1 MISQAK
7 KFADVENVG
16 MIDSVFRGSLSFAII
31 LSVLLIPAISSSVMV
46 VLTLIAIY
54 TGLTAF
60 ISWDPFYA
68 LKKSSRYQLSEN
80 VKVSATSGADSTL
93 EEQATGDHQHKK
105 AA

>member
-1 MISQAK
+1 MSSQAK

-16 MIDSVFRGSLSFAII
+16 MIDSVFRGSLSIAII

-46 VLTLIAIY
+46 ALTLIAIY
-54 TGLTAF
+54 TGLTGF

-68 LKKSSRYQLSEN
+68 LVKGSQYQLPEKVEVSEH
-80 VKVSATSGADSTL
+80 VSADSKL
-93 EEQATGDHQHKK
+93 KEQAAGDYHGKK

>member
-1 MISQAK
+1 MSSQAK
-7 KFADVENVG
+7 KFADVENIG
-16 MIDSVFRGSLSFAII
+16 MIDSVFRGSLSIAII
-31 LSVLLIPAISSSVMV
+31 LSVLLIPAISSSAMV

-68 LKKSSRYQLSEN
+68 LMKGSQYQRPERFEVSSPAR
-80 VKVSATSGADSTL
+80 VDSKL
-93 EEQATGDHQHKK
+93 EEQAAGDHQDKK